1 MYIYMLLFIYFS
13 MCANIKS
20 WKPATFRPPNIPK
33 DVGSAILSVNHLT
46 EPSRML
52 QEFRQATS
60 VEIWLSLERAEH
72 VSAFVSGKDML
83 KNNLHHMKNMKVGLK
98 KWW

>member
-1 MYIYMLLFIYFS
+1 

-20 WKPATFRPPNIPK
+20 WKPATCRPPSIPK

-60 VEIWLSLERAEH
+60 VETWLSLERAEH
-72 VSAFVSGKDML
+72 VSAVFFGERYVEKPFAPHEKYESRF
-83 KNNLHHMKNMKVGLK
+83 
-98 KWW
+98 